1 MSDTHKSTPRSV
13 AFRAE
18 REEQWRRLEGLVDR
32 VHRKGLS
39 TLDAKELHVLPLLY
53 RAALSSLSV
62 ARRTALDRSLITY
75 LEALSARAYLAVYGS
90 RRSTRGALRRLF
102 LESFPQQVRALWA
115 ELGMSAGL
123 VFLGVGVAM
132 ALMAFDPAWYHAFVD
147 PALSSGRD
155 PGTKTED
162 LRAALYSGGDS
173 LTSFASYLFTR
184 NARIGMVAFALG
196 FAGGAPTALLLFSNG
211 LMLGAFIS
219 LYAQRGLLV
228 PLLGWLLPHGV
239 PEIGA
244 VILCGAAGL
253 HLGRA
258 LVLPGRRSVRDA
270 MAKAGRSAAVVVLGS
285 IVLFAI
291 AGVIEGVFR
300 QVVQNDVLR
309 FAMAAFNATWL
320 SIWLVLGGRS
330 AGPKAGSR

>member
-1 MSDTHKSTPRSV
+1 MSDSKSTPRSV

-18 REEQWRRLEGLVDR
+18 REAQWRHLETLVER

-39 TLDAKELHVLPLLY
+39 SLDAQELHLLPLLY

-62 ARRTALDRSLITY
+62 ARRTALDRSLVSY
-75 LEALSARAYLAVYGS
+75 LEALSSRAYLAVYGS

-102 LESFPQQVRALWA
+102 LESFPQQVRALWG
-115 ELGMSAGL
+115 ELSMSAGI
-123 VFLGVGVAM
+123 VFLGVAVSM

-147 PALSSGRD
+147 PALSAGRD
-155 PGTKTED
+155 PGAKTED

-173 LTSFASYLFTR
+173 LTTFASYLFTH
-184 NARIGMVAFALG
+184 NAGIGMAAFAVG
-196 FAGGAPTALLLFSNG
+196 FAGGVPTALLLFSNG

-219 LYAQRGLLV
+219 LYAERGLLV

-258 LVLPGRRSVRDA
+258 LFLPGRRSVRDA
-270 MAKAGRSAAVVVLGS
+270 MSKAGRNASVVVLGS
-285 IVLFAI
+285 IVLFAV

-300 QVVQNDVLR
+300 QVIQHDLLR
-309 FAMAAFNATWL
+309 FAMAAFNTTWL
-320 SIWLVLGGRS
+320 VAWLVLGGRD
-330 AGPKAGSR
+330 AAKKGGGR